1 MTNCNSTEMIVAPE
15 MVNRLKQTDFDC
27 VIYRGIVSDGNCLAI
42 HDYSFRELLAME
54 LNLASVPMP
63 SAWNVM
69 EWLRERHGYHL
80 AFSFDRKVG
89 QWCWC
94 IYRLWSLGH
103 RKTEDRMLKKPVL
116 AHTCDKG
123 FNTWSDACKAGIEA
137 ALELIRL

>member
-1 MTNCNSTEMIVAPE
+1 MTNFNSTEMIVVPE

-69 EWLRERHGYHL
+69 EWLRTNHGYHL
-80 AFSFDRKVG
+80 AFFFNREDK

-103 RKTEDRMLKKPVL
+103 RKAEERILKNPIL
-116 AHTCDKG
+116 ARTCDRG
-123 FNTWSDACKAGIEA
+123 FDTWHEACKAGIEA
-137 ALELIRL
+137 TLDLI

>member
-1 MTNCNSTEMIVAPE
+1 MTNTNRNEMIVVPE

-27 VIYRGIVSDGNCLAI
+27 VIYRGIVSEGNCLAI
-42 HDYSFRELLAME
+42 HDYSFRELTAME
-54 LNLASVPMP
+54 TGGGSLPMP

-80 AFSFDRKVG
+80 SYTFNRKDN

-103 RKTEDRMLKKPVL
+103 RKAEERILKKPILVK
-116 AHTCDKG
+116 TCEGG
-123 FNTWSDACKAGIEA
+123 FNTWHEACKAGIEA
-137 ALELIRL
+137 TLDLV